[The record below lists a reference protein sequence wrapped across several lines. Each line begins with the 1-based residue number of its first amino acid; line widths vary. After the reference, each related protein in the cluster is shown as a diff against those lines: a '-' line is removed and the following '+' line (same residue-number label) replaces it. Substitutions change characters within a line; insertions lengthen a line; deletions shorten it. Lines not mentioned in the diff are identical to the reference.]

1 MEIVVI
7 GTEPPCIRCLTTF
20 KRAKEVAQ
28 QFPGEIEVRKIAIHT
43 EEAAK
48 YGRVESGHTLSE
60 VTRIKPDVERL
71 KAISGE
77 INELSKDEAKNGGLI
92 EAKFKELDMVLQ
104 PIKEK
109 SQEMGYLMTPVLVI
123 NGQVKC
129 MDHVPDQEAI
139 RAWVNIEMRNL
150 SAK

>member
-1 MEIVVI
+1 
-7 GTEPPCIRCLTTF
+7 
-20 KRAKEVAQ
+20 
-28 QFPGEIEVRKIAIHT
+28 
-43 EEAAK
+43 
-48 YGRVESGHTLSE
+48 

-77 INELSKDEAKNGGLI
+77 INELSKDEAKNAGLI